1 MARQRLSCA
10 LRRAACGALALAA
23 TASVVLADGM
33 PRASLKD
40 APAPTINWQGIY
52 IGGHAGIATGDTQG
66 DITGLTT
73 TDFNLNGGVYGGQ
86 VGYNW
91 QRGVAVLGI
100 EGSLSQSTIQG
111 NTACLVVF
119 DCKRDVDWVAT
130 LTGRVGMAFNH
141 TLLYGM
147 AGVAWGDV
155 NTNVSIAGVPLLSGS
170 ESHAGWVAGFGM
182 EQMLLARISFRVEY
196 AHIDLGSEDHQ
207 LSFVGGGGPA
217 LTDKVHIKMDTIRL
231 GVNIKL
237 H

>member
-1 MARQRLSCA
+1 MARQRLRGAAWAA
-10 LRRAACGALALAA
+10 LTLAA
-23 TASVVLADGM
+23 TASVVMADGI
-33 PRASLKD
+33 PSGSLKD
-40 APAPTINWQGIY
+40 TSTPDTINWRGFY

-66 DITGLTT
+66 DVTGLTT
-73 TDFNLNGGVYGGQ
+73 TDFNLNGGLYGGQ

-91 QRGVAVLGI
+91 QRGFAVLGI
-100 EGSLSQSTIQG
+100 EGSWSQSTIQG
-111 NTACLVVF
+111 NTACLIVF

-155 NTNVSIAGVPLLSGS
+155 NTNVSIAGVPLLNGS

-182 EQMLLARISFRVEY
+182 EQMLLARISFCVEY

-217 LTDKVHIKMDTIRL
+217 LTDKLHIKMDTIRL